1 MRVVLGSAEH
11 DAPVTDGGGNG
22 VQCWLKVS
30 ELSAVTGT
38 AVDSGGLLQLMTTAR
53 APSVAKSEGRRRD
66 FMTCLS
72 RVREMDE
79 GRATPWATGAG
90 NRDSRQF
97 VGG

>member
-30 ELSAVTGT
+30 
-38 AVDSGGLLQLMTTAR
+38 LLQLMTTAR

-79 GRATPWATGAG
+79 GRATPRATGVG